1 MGKIIGMFFVLG
13 GIMFLLYNWVLE
25 QKSGNRKIGELVV
38 FLQRSLFAMEEGKM
52 QIIEYLKN
60 YSSREKLLE
69 ETLCEIAK
77 RLEQKIYPNG
87 EGVWEQVFWEK
98 RQEWNLD
105 EETFEIV
112 LGLGKG
118 FFGKKRGENVSFL
131 QRGMMRLEERQA
143 KKREKDAKE
152 RKVWIPV
159 SMLGGIMLMII
170 LV

>member
-60 YSSREKLLE
+60 YSSREKILE
-69 ETLCEIAK
+69 ETLYEIAG

-87 EGVWEQVFWEK
+87 EVVWEQVFWEK

-118 FFGKKRGENVSFL
+118 FFGRKRGENVSFL